1 MGSLFT
7 VLVVLITT
15 IFAVASSSI
24 GIQAYNENPDYNP
37 KPFMGFIQLKREDN
51 KNFLIAN
58 LVIALVSM
66 VVVLGGMY
74 MSATPT
80 NAMALRSAMPSP
92 VMFQ

>member
-1 MGSLFT
+1 
-7 VLVVLITT
+7 
-15 IFAVASSSI
+15 
-24 GIQAYNENPDYNP
+24 
-37 KPFMGFIQLKREDN
+37 MGFIQLKREDN